1 MGKRPNCRSCRHCAP
16 PKDAEM
22 GWCQLRQLAIHS
34 DLVGELWCH
43 HWTASPP
50 RLPAVVPGGVAAAE
64 EPKSLTSQQL
74 SLSGLPK
81 DLSTL

>member
-1 MGKRPNCRSCRHCAP
+1 
-16 PKDAEM
+16 M

-50 RLPAVVPGGVAAAE
+50 RLPAVVPGDVAAAE

>member
-1 MGKRPNCRSCRHCAP
+1 
-16 PKDAEM
+16 M

-50 RLPAVVPGGVAAAE
+50 RLPSVVPGGVETAD
-64 EPKSLTSQQL
+64 EPKTLTSQQL

-81 DLSTL
+81 DLSML